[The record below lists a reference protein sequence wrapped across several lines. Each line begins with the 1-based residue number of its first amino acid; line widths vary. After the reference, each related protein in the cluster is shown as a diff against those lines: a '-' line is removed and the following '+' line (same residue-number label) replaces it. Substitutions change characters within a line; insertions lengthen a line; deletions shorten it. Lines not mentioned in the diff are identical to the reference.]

1 MHSSGGLI
9 KFVYIRKRGGRFLGQ
24 SLIKVEPKEMKWL
37 MNFVKKERAPKLM
50 MNFVITD

>member
-9 KFVYIRKRGGRFLGQ
+9 KFVYTRKRGGRFLGQ
-24 SLIKVEPKEMKWL
+24 NLINVEPKEIKWM
-37 MNFVKKERAPKLM
+37 MNFVKKERAQKRM